1 MVKKQQ
7 VDKRV
12 QATPMQMLSQI
23 YLGLLATYQGLH
35 AHPELSFCEWK
46 TAEMIAARLRSE
58 ELEFRSIAQ
67 TGLLVKIEGMAKGA
81 DLKRAIVLRADID
94 ALPIEEQTE
103 LEYTSENKGVMHAC
117 GHDIHAAVLYGVLLR
132 LAEKRDF
139 EGTIFGIFQPG
150 EECNPG
156 GASKVLA
163 TEPFAD
169 YNVVAVIGE
178 HTDSGLEVGE
188 LGFCKGEFMAAN
200 DELRFWVRGKGGH
213 GAMRSQLNDTVV
225 AAAHLV
231 TMLNAVNDENTVLSI
246 GKVVADGATNVI
258 PDEVYMEGTFRCFSE
273 EHRRT
278 VWHIIEAAAQSVD
291 AKFGTSTEVDI
302 NHGYPAVVSDDTL
315 VEKAL
320 ALASTNGVTTKILD
334 KRYTSEDFGFYCVRY
349 PSLFYRL
356 GVGTAA
362 GRSHT
367 STFAPSEDAIEVGID
382 FMEKLAREL

>member
-1 MVKKQQ
+1 MITAVEF
-7 VDKRV
+7 RRH
-12 QATPMQMLSQI
+12 
-23 YLGLLATYQGLH
+23 LH
-35 AHPELSFCEWK
+35 RHPELSFEEEQTAQYIEKCLAEAGISHSRIAK
-46 TAEMIAARLRSE
+46 TGVLAK
-58 ELEFRSIAQ
+58 
-67 TGLLVKIEGMAKGA
+67 VEGKG
-81 DLKRAIVLRADID
+81 DLSRAVVLRADID
-94 ALPIEEQTE
+94 ALPIEEQTG
-103 LEYTSENKGVMHAC
+103 LEYASENKGVMHAC

-132 LAEKRDF
+132 LAEKCDF
-139 EGTIFGIFQPG
+139 EGTIFGLFQPG

-156 GASKVLA
+156 GASKVLEA
-163 TEPFAD
+163 QPFAD

-246 GKVVADGATNVI
+246 GKIVADGATNVI

-273 EHRRT
+273 EHRHT

-291 AKFGTSTEVDI
+291 AKFGTTTEVDI
-302 NHGYPAVVSDDTL
+302 NHGYPAVVSDEEL
-315 VEKAL
+315 VDKAL
-320 ALASTNGVTTKILD
+320 TLATEMGINTKILD
-334 KRYTSEDFGFYCVRY
+334 KRYTSEDFGFYCVEY

-356 GVGTAA
+356 GVGSEA

-367 STFAPSEDAIEVGID
+367 STFAPSEEAIEVGIE
-382 FMEKLAREL
+382 FMEKLAKSL

>member
-1 MVKKQQ
+1 MI
-7 VDKRV
+7 
-12 QATPMQMLSQI
+12 TPI
-23 YLGLLATYQGLH
+23 EFRRHLH
-35 AHPELSFCEWK
+35 LYPELSFNEEQTAQYIEKCLTEAGISHSRIAK
-46 TAEMIAARLRSE
+46 TGVLA
-58 ELEFRSIAQ
+58 
-67 TGLLVKIEGMAKGA
+67 KIEGKG
-81 DLKRAIVLRADID
+81 DLSKAVVLRADID
-94 ALPIEEQTE
+94 ALPIEEQTG
-103 LEYTSENKGVMHAC
+103 LEYASQNCGVMHAC
-117 GHDIHAAVLYGVLLR
+117 GHDIHAAVLYGALLR
-132 LAEKRDF
+132 LAEHPDF

-156 GASKVLA
+156 GASKVLQ
-163 TEPFAD
+163 EKPFEG
-169 YNVVAVIGE
+169 YNVVTVIGE

-213 GAMRSQLNDTVV
+213 GAMRSELNDTVV

-273 EHRRT
+273 EHRHT
-278 VWHIIEAAAQSVD
+278 VWQIIEAAAQSVD
-291 AKFGTSTEVDI
+291 AKFGTTTEVDI
-302 NHGYPAVVSDDTL
+302 NHGYPAVVSNEEL
-315 VEKAL
+315 VEKAV
-320 ALASTNGVTTKILD
+320 ALATENGLAVKMLP
-334 KRYTSEDFGFYCVRY
+334 KRYTAEDFGYYCQRY

-367 STFAPSEDAIEVGID
+367 STFAPNEEAIEVGID
-382 FMEKLAREL
+382 FMEKLAKRF

>member
-1 MVKKQQ
+1 MITAVEF
-7 VDKRV
+7 RRH
-12 QATPMQMLSQI
+12 
-23 YLGLLATYQGLH
+23 LH
-35 AHPELSFCEWK
+35 RHPELSFEEVQ
-46 TAEMIAARLRSE
+46 TAEYIEQCLTEAGISHSRIAK
-58 ELEFRSIAQ
+58 
-67 TGLLVKIEGMAKGA
+67 TGVLAKIEGKG
-81 DLKRAIVLRADID
+81 DLSKAVVLRGDID
-94 ALPIEEQTE
+94 ALPIEEQTG
-103 LEYTSENKGVMHAC
+103 LEYASQNCGVMHAC

-139 EGTIFGIFQPG
+139 EGTIFGVFQPG

-163 TEPFAD
+163 EEPFKG

-213 GAMRSQLNDTVV
+213 GAMRARLNDTVV

-246 GKVVADGATNVI
+246 GKVVANGATNVI
-258 PDEVYMEGTFRCFSE
+258 PDEVYMEGTMRCFSE
-273 EHRRT
+273 EHRHT

-291 AKFGTSTEVDI
+291 AKFGTTTEVDI
-302 NHGYPAVVSDDTL
+302 NHGYPAVVSDDAL
-315 VEKAL
+315 VEKAI
-320 ALASTNGVTTKILD
+320 ALATEKGVAVKMLE
-334 KRYTSEDFGFYCVRY
+334 KRYTAEDFGHYCVKY

-356 GVGTAA
+356 GVGIDA

-367 STFAPSEDAIEVGID
+367 STFAPDERAIEVGIE
-382 FMEKLAREL
+382 FMEALAKAL

>member
-1 MVKKQQ
+1 MVSAIEF
-7 VDKRV
+7 RRE
-12 QATPMQMLSQI
+12 
-23 YLGLLATYQGLH
+23 LH
-35 AHPELSFCEWK
+35 RHPELSFEEMQ
-46 TAEMIAARLRSE
+46 TAQYIEQSLAEAGISYSRIAG
-58 ELEFRSIAQ
+58 
-67 TGLLVKIEGMAKGA
+67 TGVLAKIEGKG
-81 DLKRAIVLRADID
+81 DLSKAVVLRADID
-94 ALPIEEQTE
+94 ALPVEEQTG
-103 LEYTSENKGVMHAC
+103 LEYASEHKGVMHAC
-117 GHDIHAAVLYGVLLR
+117 GHDIHAAVVYGVLLR

-139 EGTIFGIFQPG
+139 EGTIFGLFQPG

-163 TEPFAD
+163 EEPFAGYD
-169 YNVVAVIGE
+169 IVTVIGE

-188 LGFCKGEFMAAN
+188 LGFCKGEFMAAS

-213 GAMRSQLNDTVV
+213 AAMRQNLNDTVV

-273 EHRRT
+273 EHRHT
-278 VWHIIEAAAQSVD
+278 VWQIIEAAAQSVD
-291 AKFGTSTEVDI
+291 AKFGTTTEVDI
-302 NHGYPAVVSDDTL
+302 NHGYPAVVSNEEL
-315 VEKAL
+315 VEKAV
-320 ALASTNGVTTKILD
+320 ALATENGLAVKMLP
-334 KRYTSEDFGFYCVRY
+334 KRYTAEDFGYYCQHY

-367 STFAPSEDAIEVGID
+367 STFAPNEEAIEVGID
-382 FMEKLAREL
+382 FMEKLAKRF

>member
-1 MVKKQQ
+1 
-7 VDKRV
+7 
-12 QATPMQMLSQI
+12 MQTAQYIEQS
-23 YLGLLATYQGLH
+23 LAEAGISY
-35 AHPELSFCEWK
+35 SR
-46 TAEMIAARLRSE
+46 IAG
-58 ELEFRSIAQ
+58 
-67 TGLLVKIEGMAKGA
+67 TGVLAKIEGKGNLSKA
-81 DLKRAIVLRADID
+81 VVLRADID
-94 ALPIEEQTE
+94 ALPVEEQTG
-103 LEYTSENKGVMHAC
+103 LEYASEHKGVMHAC
-117 GHDIHAAVLYGVLLR
+117 GHDIHAAVVYGVLLR

-139 EGTIFGIFQPG
+139 EGTIFGLFQPG

-163 TEPFAD
+163 EEPFAGYD
-169 YNVVAVIGE
+169 IVAVIGE

-188 LGFCKGEFMAAN
+188 LGFCKGEFMAAS

-213 GAMRSQLNDTVV
+213 AAMRQNLNDTVV

-273 EHRRT
+273 EHRHT
-278 VWHIIEAAAQSVD
+278 VWQIIEAAAQSVD
-291 AKFGTSTEVDI
+291 AKFGTTTEVDI
-302 NHGYPAVVSDDTL
+302 NHGYPAVVSNEEL
-315 VEKAL
+315 VEKAV
-320 ALASTNGVTTKILD
+320 ALATENGLAVKMLP
-334 KRYTSEDFGFYCVRY
+334 KRYTAEDFGYYCQRY

-367 STFAPSEDAIEVGID
+367 STFAPNEEAIEVGID
-382 FMEKLAREL
+382 FMEKLAKRF

>member
-1 MVKKQQ
+1 MITAIEF
-7 VDKRV
+7 RRH
-12 QATPMQMLSQI
+12 I
-23 YLGLLATYQGLH
+23 H
-35 AHPELSFCEWK
+35 RHPELSFQEVH
-46 TAEMIAARLRSE
+46 TAEYIEQCLDAVGISHTRIAE
-58 ELEFRSIAQ
+58 
-67 TGLLVKIEGMAKGA
+67 TGVLAKIEGKG
-81 DLKRAIVLRADID
+81 DLSKAIVLRADID
-94 ALPIEEQTE
+94 ALPIEEHCD
-103 LEYTSENKGVMHAC
+103 LEFASENKGVMHAC

-156 GASKVLA
+156 GASKVLQE
-163 TEPFAD
+163 EPFAD

-188 LGFCKGEFMAAN
+188 LGFCKGEFMAAS

-213 GAMRSQLNDTVV
+213 AAMRSKLNDTVV

-231 TMLNAVNDENTVLSI
+231 TILNAVNDENTVLSI

-273 EHRRT
+273 GHRRT
-278 VWHIIEAAAQSVD
+278 VWRIIEAAAQSVD
-291 AKFGTSTEVDI
+291 EKFGTITEVDI
-302 NHGYPAVVSDDTL
+302 NHGYPAVVSNDEL
-315 VEKAL
+315 VDKAL
-320 ALASTNGVTTKILD
+320 ALAAENGVSVKMLE
-334 KRYTSEDFGFYCVRY
+334 KRYTAEDFGHYCVRY

-356 GVGTAA
+356 GVGTDA

-367 STFAPSEDAIEVGID
+367 STFAPNEDAIEVGID
-382 FMEKLAREL
+382 FMEKLAKRL

>member
-1 MVKKQQ
+1 MISAVEF
-7 VDKRV
+7 RRE
-12 QATPMQMLSQI
+12 
-23 YLGLLATYQGLH
+23 LH
-35 AHPELSFCEWK
+35 RHPELSFEEVQ
-46 TAEMIAARLRSE
+46 TAQYIEHCLDEAGISYSRIAG
-58 ELEFRSIAQ
+58 
-67 TGLLVKIEGMAKGA
+67 TGVLAKIEGKGNLSKA
-81 DLKRAIVLRADID
+81 VVLRADID
-94 ALPIEEQTE
+94 ALPIEEQTG

-163 TEPFAD
+163 EKPFEG

-213 GAMRSQLNDTVV
+213 AAMRQNLTDTVV
-225 AAAHLV
+225 AASHLV
-231 TMLNAVNDENTVLSI
+231 TILNAVNDENAVLSI
-246 GKVVADGATNVI
+246 GKVVANGATNVI
-258 PDEVYMEGTFRCFSE
+258 PDEVYLEGTFRCFSE
-273 EHRRT
+273 EHRHT
-278 VWHIIEAAAQSVD
+278 VWHIVEAAAQSVD

-302 NHGYPAVVSDDTL
+302 NHGYPAVVSDDAL

-320 ALASTNGVTTKILD
+320 ALASAKDLTTKMLE
-334 KRYTSEDFGFYCVRY
+334 KRYTSEDFGFYCQQY

-356 GVGTAA
+356 GVGTKA

-367 STFAPSEDAIEVGID
+367 STFAPSEEAIEVGID
-382 FMEKLAREL
+382 FMERLAKSL

>member
-1 MVKKQQ
+1 MITAVEF
-7 VDKRV
+7 RRE
-12 QATPMQMLSQI
+12 
-23 YLGLLATYQGLH
+23 LH
-35 AHPELSFCEWK
+35 RHPELSFNEVQTAQYIEKCLTEAGISHSRIAK
-46 TAEMIAARLRSE
+46 TGVLA
-58 ELEFRSIAQ
+58 
-67 TGLLVKIEGMAKGA
+67 KIEGRG
-81 DLKRAIVLRADID
+81 DLSKAVVLRADID
-94 ALPIEEQTE
+94 ALPIEEQTG
-103 LEYTSENKGVMHAC
+103 LEYASENKGVMHAC
-117 GHDIHAAVLYGVLLR
+117 GHDIHAAILYGVLLR

-156 GASKVLA
+156 GASKVLQ
-163 TEPFAD
+163 EKPFED

-178 HTDSGLEVGE
+178 HTDSSLEVGE

-213 GAMRSQLNDTVV
+213 GAMRAQLNDTVV

-231 TMLNAVNDENTVLSI
+231 TMLNAVNDENAVLSI

-273 EHRRT
+273 EHRHT

-291 AKFGTSTEVDI
+291 AKFGTTTEVDI
-302 NHGYPAVVSDDTL
+302 NHGYPAVVSDDAL

-320 ALASTNGVTTKILD
+320 ALASIKGLTTKILG
-334 KRYTSEDFGFYCVRY
+334 KRYTSEDFGFYCVKY
-349 PSLFYRL
+349 PSLFYRF
-356 GVGTAA
+356 GVGTSA

-367 STFAPSEDAIEVGID
+367 SKFSPDERAIEVAIG
-382 FMEKLAREL
+382 FMEALARSC

>member
-1 MVKKQQ
+1 MITAVEF
-7 VDKRV
+7 RRE
-12 QATPMQMLSQI
+12 
-23 YLGLLATYQGLH
+23 LH
-35 AHPELSFCEWK
+35 RHPELSFKEEQ
-46 TAEMIAARLRSE
+46 TAEYIEQCLAEAGISHSRIAK
-58 ELEFRSIAQ
+58 
-67 TGLLVKIEGMAKGA
+67 TGVLAKIEGKG
-81 DLKRAIVLRADID
+81 DLSKAVVLRADID
-94 ALPIEEQTE
+94 ALPIEEQTG
-103 LEYTSENKGVMHAC
+103 LEYASQSCGVMHAC

-139 EGTIFGIFQPG
+139 EGTIFGVFQPG

-163 TEPFAD
+163 EEPFKG

-213 GAMRSQLNDTVV
+213 GAMRAQLNDTVV

-246 GKVVADGATNVI
+246 GKVIADGATNVI
-258 PDEVYMEGTFRCFSE
+258 PDEVYMEGTMRCFSE

-278 VWHIIEAAAQSVD
+278 IWRIIEAAAQSVD
-291 AKFGTSTEVDI
+291 AKFGTTTEVDI
-302 NHGYPAVVSDDTL
+302 NHGYPAVVSDDAL
-315 VEKAL
+315 VEKAI
-320 ALASTNGVTTKILD
+320 ALATEKGVAVKMLE
-334 KRYTSEDFGFYCVRY
+334 KRYTAEDFGHYCVKY

-356 GVGTAA
+356 GVGTDA

-367 STFAPSEDAIEVGID
+367 STFAPDERAIEVGVD
-382 FMEKLAREL
+382 FMEEIARKL